1 MRRSTTV
8 LVITFALLGILV
20 WYSQQPENKITSAL
34 ATNTSAPETSRLFLV
49 DPNDGPVEIISISDV
64 NGKTVTMDK
73 SSGSWIVKLESEFP
87 ADQTQ
92 AESAAGQALNLRII
106 KEFDQ
111 TPDLAGTGLTQP
123 IYTIRLGLANKSEFE
138 FSIGVVTA
146 TGSGYYVKTR
156 ENKLYILSK
165 SEVESLTRY
174 FSTPPL
180 LATNNLL
187 VTPETEAIKP

>member
-1 MRRSTTV
+1 MRRSTSV

-20 WYSQQPENKITSAL
+20 WYSQQPDNRITSAL
-34 ATNTSAPETSRLFLV
+34 ATKTIAPATSRLFLI
-49 DPNDGPVEIISISDV
+49 DPNDGPVELISITDV
-64 NGKTVTMDK
+64 NGKTVTLDK
-73 SSGSWIVKLESEFP
+73 SSGRWIVTLESEFP
-87 ADQTQ
+87 ADQTKS
-92 AESAAGQALNLRII
+92 ESAAGQALNLRII

-111 TPDLAGTGLTQP
+111 APDPAGLGLTQP
-123 IYTIRLGLANKSEFE
+123 VYTIQLGLANKSDIT
-138 FSIGVVTA
+138 FSIGDITA

-156 ENKLYILSK
+156 ENKLFILSK

-180 LATNNLL
+180 LATATPV